1 MSEIDPELEAG
12 YNLRARHPEREAV
25 YADMARRS
33 AALRASAPVRLD
45 LRYGPSPPETLDYF
59 PAARG
64 ARLFVFVHGGYWR
77 ALDKAIFS
85 FLAKPFL
92 DAGIAVALTNY
103 GLAPSVPLAE
113 IVAQSD
119 RSIAWLARNAGE
131 LGHDPARIVVCGHS
145 AGGHLA
151 AMAALAD
158 WPALGL
164 ARPPIAAIVPVSGL
178 FDLAPLVRTNV
189 NEALRLT
196 PAAAMALSPTS
207 LLRATGIPTLVAVGG
222 RETKAFRAQSRDFH
236 AAWQEA
242 GNPSAYLEPASHT
255 HFTVLEDIAD
265 PGAGLCRAILALLQ

>member
-131 LGHDPARIVVCGHS
+131 LGHEGVRHPGGPAQGADQGAEELLPGVAGG
-145 AGGHLA
+145 ALDDGPQGGHLV
-151 AMAALAD
+151 
-158 WPALGL
+158 PIGL
-164 ARPPIAAIVPVSGL
+164 SG
-178 FDLAPLVRTNV
+178 VGHRSRSRGERVT
-189 NEALRLT
+189 RGGS
-196 PAAAMALSPTS
+196 LSS
-207 LLRATGIPTLVAVGG
+207 
-222 RETKAFRAQSRDFH
+222 
-236 AAWQEA
+236 
-242 GNPSAYLEPASHT
+242 
-255 HFTVLEDIAD
+255 
-265 PGAGLCRAILALLQ
+265 